1 MAEDIS
7 CYMNCSKYFSLKPV
21 SGNLKSFC
29 VPSIAVYVKLTASLL
44 L

>member
-7 CYMNCSKYFSLKPV
+7 CYVNCSKYFSLKPV
-21 SGNLKSFC
+21 SGKRNSFC
-29 VPSIAVYVKLTASLL
+29 VPFVAVYVKLTASLL

>member
-1 MAEDIS
+1 MAEDYL
-7 CYMNCSKYFSLKPV
+7 YMNCSKYFSLNPV

-29 VPSIAVYVKLTASLL
+29 APSVAVYVKLTASLL